1 MNRPGLF
8 AIRPSL
14 SQLCL
19 PLVLIFV
26 FVGSLESAL
35 AAEEKRTTRVLM
47 LFSESKFVVANVLIE
62 QAARAVLQK
71 NGRSIDFYAE
81 YLDAGRFPE
90 ENHYRLFREYLQ
102 EKYAQRPPDLVLAFL
117 ARKFELAGQLPAEL
131 FPKTPVI
138 FAALTEAEI
147 PSAQLGSNVTGVVQR
162 MNVAGALGVIPNVQP
177 DTQRIVVI
185 GGTAPL
191 DRLYLAMAEEAAR
204 PMKERVQ
211 VDFWTTRSVAEMRH
225 AVASLPSQ
233 TVILFLTVFRDAA
246 GETFFPEQVVS
257 LLVKSS
263 SVPIYV
269 LGDPMI
275 GNGVVGGRVA
285 QLEALGQRVGE
296 LAQRVLDGA
305 APASLPVEVR
315 QDGVPMFDWRA
326 LKRWGIGES
335 RLPPGSIVRFR
346 PPTMWQQYRWYLL
359 GALIVF
365 VLQAAMIAGL
375 LLQRNRRRRAEAELQ
390 RNRDELA
397 HVARVSTVG
406 ELTAAVA
413 HELNQPLGAIL
424 SNAEAAEMF
433 LKAEPPAVD
442 EVRDIL
448 ADIRKDDQRAA
459 EVIRRM
465 RSLLR
470 RKELM
475 PQAID
480 VNAAV
485 EEVLK
490 LVGIDAAAR
499 KVTIGFERVAGLPRV
514 WCDLVHFQQ
523 VLLNLILNGLEAMAE
538 TPQEQRQLRV
548 RAGPDGAGL
557 VKVSVLDRGQG
568 IAADKLPKLFD
579 PFFTTKKEGLG
590 MGLSIARTIVEA
602 HHGAIW
608 AENNADRGATF
619 YFTMPLSDEERVTS
633 VECRGVGDE

>member
-1 MNRPGLF
+1 VNRPGLF